1 MKVKELIEKLSTQ
14 DPELRVVV
22 NGYECGFDE
31 FDKICLVKMTP
42 NPNKGEKHW
51 EGEFDEVYGETPSED
66 IESALCFPRKS

>member
-1 MKVKELIEKLSTQ
+1 MKVKELIEKLSSQ

-31 FDKICLVKMTP
+31 IDKICLIKMIL

-51 EGEFDEVYGETPSED
+51 EGEFDEVYGEGSSE
-66 IESALCFPRKS
+66 EVEAALCFPRKS